1 MSWGSRTWIS
11 DKKKGMRSVS
21 PEREDKEKELQ
32 WQFGQG
38 TSENKMIGCKPTSSP
53 LIQQH
58 LQESPYYLLMD
69 VFVRGDSFGGA

>member
-1 MSWGSRTWIS
+1 MGGKELDI

-38 TSENKMIGCKPTSSP
+38 TSENKMIGCKPTSPP
-53 LIQQH
+53 LTQQH
-58 LQESPYYLLMD
+58 LQESLYYSWMCLCEGIL
-69 VFVRGDSFGGA
+69 GGT